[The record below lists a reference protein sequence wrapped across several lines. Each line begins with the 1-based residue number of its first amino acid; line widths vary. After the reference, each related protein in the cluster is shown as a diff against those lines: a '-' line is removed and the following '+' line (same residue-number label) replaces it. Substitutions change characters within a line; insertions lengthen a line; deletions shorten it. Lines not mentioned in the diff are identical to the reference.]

1 MAFTKV
7 TGPGIH
13 TLANITSHNINSS
26 GIITATKFVGPLE
39 ASSGSTGTFDSLT
52 VTGNVSVG
60 GTLTY
65 EDVTNIDAVGII
77 TARSTIDAQGD
88 ISIADKIIHTGDTN
102 TAIRFPAA
110 DTITAETAGGERL
123 RITSAGI
130 ISINDNT
137 PETFATLQVKNHT
150 THDHAS
156 LLLHGADL
164 AQILLRDDTGGTNE
178 KIITIRND
186 EGVFLVGTHN
196 DAYGNWQ
203 EKFRIT
209 NSGNCGLGTATT
221 SGALLSIET
230 PSGTSGNNT
239 TKRGLRVKD
248 GGYADGQLIDC
259 QDSIGDSVFA
269 VLGTLDTK
277 IYDNHKLLIGNG
289 DDLQI
294 YHDGTNSWINNT
306 TGALYLKTAASN
318 AVYVL
323 DNNDDTIFSATD
335 DGATKLYFDNSPKL
349 QTLTNGVQT
358 DGSHFVMD
366 GDGTNGN
373 PKFACGNSADLN
385 IYHNGTNSY
394 IANST
399 GPLIITQHN
408 NDIHLRPKTAEEGII
423 INNDGAVE
431 LYYDNEIRISTT
443 DSGALIEKN
452 ANGSE
457 ANPHLEIYGLGYRA
471 YHWLDGTAYYLG
483 QNSNNRELR
492 IYSGSDETSGAQL
505 SHGGTSWTT
514 FSDERLKEDIKDIG
528 SVIDK
533 VKDIRCISYKRKN
546 LEGARETIGFIAQ
559 DFVGKFDQVLDQS
572 KLKDDD
578 TEEYYGIKYTETI
591 PILLKAIQELSAE
604 VGTLK
609 TKVAALEAK

>member
-1 MAFTKV
+1 MALTTVNTDGITDGTIKNIDVKSDAAIDGSKINPDFGSQNIVTTGNTGIGAAPTTGYQLQV
-7 TGPGIH
+7 TGQSGYDDIARITAVGTNMGPRINLTPTGTGISRINA
-13 TLANITSHNINSS
+13 TANNLALQTGGTTGLTIDTSGNTISS
-26 GIITATKFVGPLE
+26 GELF
-39 ASSGSTGTFDSLT
+39 
-52 VTGNVSVG
+52 
-60 GTLTY
+60 
-65 EDVTNIDAVGII
+65 
-77 TARSTIDAQGD
+77 
-88 ISIADKIIHTGDTN
+88 ADDHLWMVDQLRHTGDTN

-196 DAYGNWQ
+196 DAYSNWQ

-294 YHDGTNSWINNT
+294 YHDGTNTFFQNHT
-306 TGALYLKTAASN
+306 TGAVIHRARTNWQL
-318 AVYVL
+318 AV
-323 DNNDDTIFSATD
+323 NATD
-335 DGATKLYFDNSPKL
+335 GGADDAIKAL
-349 QTLTNGVQT
+349 QN
-358 DGSHFVMD
+358 
-366 GDGTNGN
+366 
-373 PKFACGNSADLN
+373 
-385 IYHNGTNSY
+385 
-394 IANST
+394 
-399 GPLIITQHN
+399 
-408 NDIHLRPKTAEEGII
+408 
-423 INNDGAVE
+423 GAVE

-604 VGTLK
+604 IETLK
-609 TKVAALEAK
+609 TEVAALKAK